1 MESQS
6 LERASLYLNNLL
18 LARGLL
24 SNGKSIDFARPD
36 RDGQST
42 SATMSRIINVV
53 HDLVLRRDQDAEQR
67 EFLAS
72 GIKKARLD
80 ENQRVL
86 DLQRLQEKNSE
97 LGRDAASVEAQH
109 RTLKEAARKADVHA
123 KELKE
128 QMLKMKSTL
137 DQVRAKCLSD
147 VRKRDVE
154 IDKLKGHLTSMQ
166 RGKKEASGM
175 RINTLNLQ
183 PEHKSRDKRRG
194 QDADNAEWSLEKET
208 GDFLAAL
215 VNETSSE
222 NVQLRKIITETMDL
236 LRDLTNLDVGEDTS
250 EEDREDGIGIPG
262 QYRKSRQR
270 AARNSP
276 DSSLVSCVDLAE
288 QMGLI
293 LRHCQTILRDPSF
306 VPIEEVQ
313 IRDEEII
320 KLRTG
325 WEKMASRWKGAVTMM
340 DTWRRKR
347 TEHGLEESMDELSHL
362 EFGKSVATLPSG
374 EPIFHAEDE
383 LSHILYEQN
392 ELESVP
398 EEGEKD
404 RRRRMVEDDLQESDL
419 EIPPEPPSKRRASV
433 SRRSG
438 VMGRPVRPLQ
448 PVNFNGQAPAP
459 PIPGHDNL
467 EEDGEDWPLATDHR
481 DAENMSPQ
489 EHHHRGTPKKANRH
503 DSGYQ
508 GANDTGGLQMNR
520 AEIAL
525 TIPEKL
531 TAIEAEASEARAR
544 LLEASIGQKRKQGRQ
559 GSRRAARRR
568 STLSP
573 DELAELMGIE

>member
-6 LERASLYLNNLL
+6 LERASQYLNNLL

-24 SNGKSIDFARPD
+24 SNGRSIDFARPD

-42 SATMSRIINVV
+42 SATMSRIINLV

-72 GIKKARLD
+72 SVKNARLD

-97 LGRDAASVEAQH
+97 LARDAATAEAQQ
-109 RTLKEAARKADVHA
+109 RTLKEVARKADAHA

-154 IDKLKGHLTSMQ
+154 LEKLKGHLTSMQ
-166 RGKKEASGM
+166 RGKREASGM
-175 RINTLNLQ
+175 RINTLSLQ
-183 PEHKSRDKRRG
+183 SEHKSREKGRG
-194 QDADNAEWSLEKET
+194 QNVDSAEWSLEKET

-215 VNETSSE
+215 VNETSTE
-222 NVQLRKIITETMDL
+222 NVQLRKIITDTMDL
-236 LRDLTNLDVGEDTS
+236 LRDLTNLDAGEDGS
-250 EEDREDGIGIPG
+250 EEDQEDGIGIPG

-288 QMGLI
+288 QMSLI

-325 WEKMASRWKGAVTMM
+325 WEKMANRWKEAVTMM
-340 DTWRRKR
+340 DAWRRRR

-362 EFGKSVATLPSG
+362 EFGKSIATLPSG
-374 EPIFHAEDE
+374 EPIFAAEDE
-383 LSHILYEQN
+383 LSQILYEQN
-392 ELESVP
+392 GLDSVP
-398 EEGEKD
+398 EEAEND
-404 RRRRMVEDDLQESDL
+404 RSGQIVEDELQESDL

-448 PVNFNGQAPAP
+448 PVSYNGQPAAPLTAP
-459 PIPGHDNL
+459 HDGL
-467 EEDGEDWPLATDHR
+467 EEDDGVWPLHNELGDV
-481 DAENMSPQ
+481 ENISPQ
-489 EHHHRGTPKKANRH
+489 EYHHREISNKTTKK
-503 DSGYQ
+503 
-508 GANDTGGLQMNR
+508 NR
-520 AEIAL
+520 ANNSSGLHMERAGIAPS
-525 TIPEKL
+525 IPEKL
-531 TAIEAEASEARAR
+531 AAIETEALEAQAR
-544 LLEASIGQKRKQGRQ
+544 LLEMPIGQKRKQARQ
-559 GSRRAARRR
+559 GTKRAARRR